1 MERFVQLPRT
11 RIAGGPDVREDG
23 IAAPRPDSSTFTLPA
38 RAKGAVDTRHAGIQS
53 GGAALQEDD
62 DEVQVVRFEPVQSQN
77 GALLLVAHVF
87 SARLSELCGAAEDAH
102 RARARLPTLI
112 DRKEAL
118 VQLEVQDALQGKA
131 VVRVERGVL
140 GAMSIE
146 LRLENGRLGLVALVA
161 NPRAADALHA
171 DRELLQASLA
181 QQGIE
186 LGSFSVVV
194 ERDRPDKKAR
204 ARASD
209 SKRKGE

>member
-1 MERFVQLPRT
+1 MLPLPHPRVVGAPEIREDAAVPERGGSAFVLPRSKLALSA
-11 RIAGGPDVREDG
+11 RHEANQAGG
-23 IAAPRPDSSTFTLPA
+23 AS
-38 RAKGAVDTRHAGIQS
+38 
-53 GGAALQEDD
+53 LQDDD
-62 DEVQVVRFEPVQSQN
+62 DEVQVVRFEQVESQN

-87 SARLSELCGAAEDAH
+87 SARLSELCSAAEEAH

-146 LRLENGRLGLVALVA
+146 LRLEHGRLGVVALVD

-171 DRELLQASLA
+171 DCELLRESLA
-181 QQGIE
+181 RQGIE

-194 ERDRPDKKAR
+194 ERERPDKKAR
-204 ARASD
+204 ARAND
-209 SKRKGE
+209 GKRKGE

>member
-1 MERFVQLPRT
+1 VERVVQLPRT
-11 RIAGGPDVREDG
+11 WTAGAPDLREETVGPGRGGSAFV
-23 IAAPRPDSSTFTLPA
+23 LPQGKNA
-38 RAKGAVDTRHAGIQS
+38 RHAGHEVDQA
-53 GGAALQEDD
+53 GGAALGGDD
-62 DEVQVVRFEPVQSQN
+62 DEVHVVRFEPVENQN
-77 GALLLVAHVF
+77 GVLLLVAHVF
-87 SARLSELCGAAEDAH
+87 SARLSELCGAAEEAH
-102 RARARLPTLI
+102 RAKARLPTLI

-204 ARASD
+204 ARAND
-209 SKRKGE
+209 GKRKGE